1 MANEKSIEMRL
12 SWLKPKNKKMAQW
25 LVAYSKT
32 HPWVQEYANPRGIGL
47 VEMTRDD
54 EIFCF
59 DLIRNWSNKST
70 ITDTDKHRINL
81 LRSAWSSYS
90 KTGKNVTL
98 SLSKEAQSSLTSL
111 SKKWRISKTQVV
123 NELLLEAS
131 NLGKIQHKL
140 KTLLKSQ
147 PDPERFNQN
156 IDTLNAILNHSK
168 LTNELNDL
176 KEENRRLLLQH
187 HQSISMFGVRNR

>member
-12 SWLKPKNKKMAQW
+12 TWLKPNNKKMTKW
-25 LVAYSKT
+25 LLAYSKT
-32 HPWVQEYANPRGIGL
+32 HPWVELCAHTYRLGL
-47 VEMTRDD
+47 PKHITYEEM
-54 EIFCF
+54 FCINF
-59 DLIRNWSNKST
+59 IRNWSTTSV

-81 LRSAWSSYS
+81 LRSAWSSHS

-98 SLSKEAQSSLTSL
+98 SLSKEALLSLTSL
-111 SKKWRISKTQVV
+111 SKKWDIPKTQVV

-131 NLGKIQHKL
+131 NLGKIQHEL

-156 IDTLNAILNHSK
+156 IDLLNAILNHSK

-176 KEENRRLLLQH
+176 KEKNRRLLLQH
-187 HQSISMFGVRNR
+187 HQ

>member
-12 SWLKPKNKKMAQW
+12 TWLKPNNKKMAQW
-25 LVAYSKT
+25 LLAYSKT
-32 HPWVQEYANPRGIGL
+32 HPWIQEYASPRGIGL
-47 VEMTRDD
+47 VEITRDD
-54 EIFCF
+54 EVFCF
-59 DLIRNWSNKST
+59 DFIRNWSNKST

-81 LRSAWSSYS
+81 LRSAWSSHS
-90 KTGKNVTL
+90 KRGKNVTL
-98 SLSKEAQSSLTSL
+98 SLSKEALLSLTSL
-111 SKKWRISKTQVV
+111 SKKWDIPKTQVV
-123 NELLLEAS
+123 NELLLETS
-131 NLGKIQHKL
+131 NLGKIQHEL

-156 IDTLNAILNHSK
+156 IDLLNAILNHSK

-187 HQSISMFGVRNR
+187 SPPINRRNLINR

>member
-1 MANEKSIEMRL
+1 MVNEKSIEMRL
-12 SWLKPKNKKMAQW
+12 TWLKPNNKKMAQW

-32 HPWVQEYANPRGIGL
+32 HPWVKDCANTYRLSHPTHTIYE
-47 VEMTRDD
+47 EM
-54 EIFCF
+54 FCLNF
-59 DLIRNWSNKST
+59 IKNWSTTSV

-81 LRSAWSSYS
+81 LRSAWSSHS

-131 NLGKIQHKL
+131 NLGKIQNEL
-140 KTLLKSQ
+140 KRLLRSQ
-147 PDPERFNQN
+147 LEPERFNQN
-156 IDTLNAILNHSK
+156 IDFLNAILNHSK

-176 KEENRRLLLQH
+176 KEENRRLLLQ
-187 HQSISMFGVRNR
+187 QAIIDK

>member
-1 MANEKSIEMRL
+1 MVKT
-12 SWLKPKNKKMAQW
+12 KKKMAQW

-32 HPWVQEYANPRGIGL
+32 HPWVELCANTHRLGL
-47 VEMTRDD
+47 PKHITYEEM
-54 EIFCF
+54 FCINF
-59 DLIRNWSNKST
+59 IRNWSTTSV

-81 LRSAWSSYS
+81 LRSAWSSHS
-90 KTGKNVTL
+90 KKGKNVTL
-98 SLSKEAQSSLTSL
+98 SLSKEAQLSLTSL
-111 SKKWRISKTQVV
+111 SKKWDIPKTQVV

-131 NLGKIQHKL
+131 NLGKIQHEL

-156 IDTLNAILNHSK
+156 IDLLNAILNHSK

-187 HQSISMFGVRNR
+187 H

>member
-12 SWLKPKNKKMAQW
+12 TWLKPKNIKMAQW

-32 HPWVQEYANPRGIGL
+32 HPWVQEYASPRGIGL

-59 DLIRNWSNKST
+59 DFIRNWSNKST

-81 LRSAWSSYS
+81 LRSAWSSHS

-131 NLGKIQHKL
+131 NLGKIQNEL
-140 KTLLKSQ
+140 KRLLRSQ
-147 PDPERFNQN
+147 LEPERFNQN
-156 IDTLNAILNHSK
+156 IDFLNAILNHSK

-176 KEENRRLLLQH
+176 KEENRRLLLQ
-187 HQSISMFGVRNR
+187 QAIIDK